1 MAVGPIAGR
10 ARRPVRRAR
19 EPSLSLE
26 ARTTALA
33 RAGAPLR
40 RALARIAARLVE
52 ARAWERLGFARLADY
67 AGERAGMSARQ
78 IQELA
83 SVDRALA
90 RLPAIEAA
98 FVAGRISWSKARDLC
113 RVATPEDEPLWLDA
127 ALRLTARAL
136 EREVRAV
143 DRRAL
148 AAVERADPPAEI
160 AAPPVDEDGWVIL
173 EDRETVDLRVAP
185 LARAKWWR
193 ARQLAQRVA
202 GQRLSHAQ
210 CAEWVA
216 AEVLS
221 AIALEGDLA
230 APAVVG
236 PVRARERP
244 GVSHDEPAE
253 APPPPATAE
262 SPAPSPFLDALVRG
276 LDGADA
282 FELDRR
288 LRRAARLEQRLMAE
302 LAPGLLDVARGRLHR
317 AMGFAALDG
326 WARERLGMSPRK
338 AQALLRLARAGEVC
352 PALREA
358 FAAGHLSWR
367 QAHVLVAL
375 VLLEHSL
382 PHRRAWIERAARVS
396 LRRLEDE
403 VAFALDHDVL
413 DPHACARAM
422 DSARARLTSPEA
434 TSAPTLAELL
444 ADPHACARFR
454 GRGRATERVRLFFCA
469 PRGVSQLFRATLA
482 TMQRRIE
489 RREGRTASP
498 SEALEAMLD
507 HALASWTALSALHPR
522 EHFVFVRD
530 GFRCTVPGCSSYREL
545 QAHHIWWRSAG
556 GGDEE
561 RNLVTLCAFHHLRGV
576 HARTICVTGRAPEE
590 LLFELGLCAG
600 MPPLARFTGGEVRV

>member
-1 MAVGPIAGR
+1 VVVGPIAGR
-10 ARRPVRRAR
+10 AQRRAPPHAR
-19 EPSLSLE
+19 DAGPSLE
-26 ARTTALA
+26 ARTAALA
-33 RAGAPLR
+33 RGGAPLR
-40 RALARIAARLVE
+40 RALARIAARLVA

-83 SVDRALA
+83 AVDRALA

-98 FVAGRISWSKARDLC
+98 FLAGRISWSKARDLC
-113 RVATPEDEPLWLDA
+113 RVAAPEDESLWLEA

-148 AAVERADPPAEI
+148 AAVERADPPAAV
-160 AAPPVDEDGWVIL
+160 AAPPVDEDGFAIL
-173 EDRETVDLRVAP
+173 PDRETVDLRLSPVA
-185 LARAKWWR
+185 RSKWWR

-202 GQRLSHAQ
+202 GQRLSHGE

-230 APAVVG
+230 EPAVAS
-236 PVRARERP
+236 VRARAARDERRA
-244 GVSHDEPAE
+244 GVWGDEPAE
-253 APPPPATAE
+253 APPPPPAAAE
-262 SPAPSPFLDALVRG
+262 PPAPVPFLDGLVRG
-276 LDGADA
+276 LDAADA

-302 LAPGLLDVARGRLHR
+302 LAPRVLDVARGRLHR
-317 AMGFAALDG
+317 GVGFAALDG

-338 AQALLRLARAGEVC
+338 VQALLRLARAGEVC

-358 FAAGHLSWR
+358 FAAGHLTWR
-367 QAHVLVAL
+367 QAHVLVPL

-382 PHRRAWIERAARVS
+382 PHRRGWIERAARVS

-403 VAFALDHDVL
+403 VAFALDHDLL
-413 DPHACARAM
+413 DPHACARVM
-422 DSARARLTSPEA
+422 ESARAQVFRAEVEA
-434 TSAPTLAELL
+434 GAVRT
-444 ADPHACARFR
+444 F
-454 GRGRATERVRLFFCA
+454 ERERLFFSA
-469 PRGVSQLFRATLA
+469 PRDVARLFRAVLA

-489 RREGRTASP
+489 RREGRAASP

-507 HALASWTALSALHPR
+507 HALAAWTGLAALHPR

-530 GFRCTVPGCSSYREL
+530 GFRCGVPGCSSYREL
-545 QAHHIWWRSAG
+545 QAHHIRWRSAG
-556 GGDEE
+556 GGDEDG
-561 RNLVTLCAFHHLRGV
+561 NLVTLCAFHHLRGI
-576 HARTICVTGRAPEE
+576 HAGTIRVTGRAPEE
-590 LLFELGLCAG
+590 LLFELGLRAG
-600 MPPLARFTGGEVRV
+600 MPPLARFTGEEVRV